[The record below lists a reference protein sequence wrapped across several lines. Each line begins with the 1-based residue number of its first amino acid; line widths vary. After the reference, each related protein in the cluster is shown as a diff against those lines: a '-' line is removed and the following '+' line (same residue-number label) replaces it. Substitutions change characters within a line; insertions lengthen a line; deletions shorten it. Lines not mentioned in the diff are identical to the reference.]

1 MLYWCIFPSE
11 VMIMKR
17 IGIISAMWLEAEL
30 LHARMTDVNTEI
42 HAGMT
47 YYTGRIGHA
56 EVVLSTC
63 GIGKVNAAIFTQI
76 MIDRFCVDAI
86 IHTGIAGSMDDRAGH
101 AAVIVADGLTYY
113 DVRPLQLENC
123 FPNRVIFPTD
133 PELSRMLL
141 THAGADALQ
150 GLVITGDDFIADK
163 ARKAEL
169 KSRFPAALCVE
180 MEGCAIANAAY
191 VNGVPLAVVRCIS
204 DLADNAAAEDY
215 SAFEQKAASR
225 AAQIVLD
232 TLADLS

>member
-1 MLYWCIFPSE
+1 
-11 VMIMKR
+11 
-17 IGIISAMWLEAEL
+17 
-30 LHARMTDVNTEI
+30 
-42 HAGMT
+42 MT
-47 YYTGRIGHA
+47 YYTGKIGRVD
-56 EVVLSTC
+56 VVLSTC

-101 AAVIVADGLTYY
+101 AAVIIADGLTYY

-123 FPNRVIFPTD
+123 FPNRIIFPTD
-133 PELSRMLL
+133 AVLSG
-141 THAGADALQ
+141 TIHAHTGANALQ

-180 MEGCAIANAAY
+180 MEGCAIANTAY
-191 VNGVPLAVVRCIS
+191 VNHVPLAVVRCIS
-204 DLADNAAAEDY
+204 DLADNSAAEDY
-215 SAFEQKAASR
+215 SAFEQEAASR